1 MIRNQIGG
9 SFFAARSPH
18 DVLALIAGIVLFFAP
33 LVAQFGEAGV
43 ANWTAHIVG
52 AVVIAVSAKMLL
64 TPADWS
70 KWAYIVLGLAIFLA
84 PWVLGFSGMA
94 VASWTHIVLGLAVGG
109 IGLWRL
115 FVPTEPGTSGPIG
128 PDPRST

>member
-84 PWVLGFSGMA
+84 PWVLGFSTVA
-94 VASWTHIVLGLAVGG
+94 AASWTHVIVGLAVGAVG
-109 IGLWRL
+109 IRRL
-115 FVPTEPGTSGPIG
+115 FGQRDAETPGQIG
-128 PDPRST
+128 PDARST